1 VSPSS
6 SQEPASPGDSELV
19 LAARSG
25 DARAFRT
32 LYERHAPRI
41 YGVLAAATRD
51 RTVAG
56 DLLQEVFLQAHKN
69 LGQLREPGRLREWL
83 FAITMNQVRAHAGGQ
98 ERERALRQTYQ
109 PERIREEPGEA
120 ERPLLRE
127 LRIEAVRQA
136 IAAVKDPKERLLLE
150 RYYGAAE
157 QPTTR
162 ALASELSLPA
172 STVTVT
178 LMRARARIARQLMGQ
193 LATLGEPT

>member
-1 VSPSS
+1 VSEARPD
-6 SQEPASPGDSELV
+6 AELV
-19 LAARSG
+19 AAARAG
-25 DARAFRT
+25 DARAFRAI
-32 LYERHAPRI
+32 YDRHAARL
-41 YGVLAAATRD
+41 YGVLAGATRD

-56 DLLQEVFLQAHKN
+56 DLLQEVFLQAHRN
-69 LGQLREPGRLREWL
+69 LGQLREPSRLREWL
-83 FAITMNQVRAHAGGQ
+83 IAITMNQVRAHAGGQ
-98 ERERALRQTYQ
+98 ERERTLRQALLTSG
-109 PERIREEPGEA
+109 PERVREEPGEA

-136 IAAVKDPKERLLLE
+136 IAQVKDPKERLLLE

-162 ALASELSLPA
+162 ALATELSLPA

-193 LATLGEPT
+193 LSAFSE